1 MKSLNPP
8 SFHASASSALK
19 SVRATAFGAATSL
32 FGLNPLNVDRRTRSG
47 DGVALQLPRLLK
59 LDLHGNRLAEVPP
72 LGGVP
77 LLVLANKMDLAAAA
91 PVASTDA
98 CFALHI
104 S

>member
-47 DGVALQLPRLLK
+47 DGVAPPATLPFRSTCV
-59 LDLHGNRLAEVPP
+59 GRLA
-72 LGGVP
+72 LR
-77 LLVLANKMDLAAAA
+77 
-91 PVASTDA
+91 
-98 CFALHI
+98 ALSKLSHR
-104 S
+104 